1 MKNRASLNQMSV
13 GSIWHLV
20 TEKPTVVRPDASLQD
35 LLEVVA
41 GKDCTTQVYA
51 VNDEGKLCGTVP
63 LERLVAQLF
72 PLQGISEDWS
82 MDMGE
87 GPRFG
92 VASVQEIM
100 DLKPRYVTRNTSLGE
115 MARSMMRERVTEF
128 PVVDDRMVLL
138 GVVGVRSAVRG
149 YLRMASA
156 PTLAVERPR
165 PAAAMRKMSSSL
177 G

>member
-1 MKNRASLNQMSV
+1 M
-13 GSIWHLV
+13 GPLV
-20 TEKPTVVRPDASLQD
+20 TEKPAVVRPDASLQD

-41 GKDCTTQVYA
+41 GKDCTTQVYV
-51 VNDEGKLCGTVP
+51 VNEEGKLCGTVP
-63 LERLVAQLF
+63 LDRLVAQLF
-72 PLQGISEDWS
+72 PLQGITEDWS
-82 MDMGE
+82 MDMRE

-100 DLKPRYVTRNTSLGE
+100 DLKPRYVTRSTPVGE
-115 MARSMMRERVTEF
+115 MARSMMRERVTEL

-149 YLRMASA
+149 YLRMDSA
-156 PTLAVERPR
+156 PTPEVESPS
-165 PAAAMRKMSSSL
+165 PVAAMRKMGSSL